1 MNLKSILNLLGILLG
16 IFSISFL
23 PPLALTFIYQE
34 DGGESFFIFLFI
46 FISFWW
52 VDVVHVKTRRSHT

>member
-16 IFSISFL
+16 IFSVSFL

-34 DGGESFFIFLFI
+34 DGGEFFYIPFYLYLFL
-46 FISFWW
+46 
-52 VDVVHVKTRRSHT
+52 VG